1 MTNISDIC
9 FFSTS
14 TFCRSHMMQVVLG
27 EHSIVKVE
35 GFEQRF
41 NVSLVIRHYQYRHWS
56 FDNDIMLIKVMD
68 GSDTELWLFMTDLD
82 CRDQMSLDELSH
94 NDIM

>member
-1 MTNISDIC
+1 
-9 FFSTS
+9 
-14 TFCRSHMMQVVLG
+14 MMQVVLG

-41 NVSLVIRHYQYRHWS
+41 NVSLVIRHYLYKHWS

-68 GSDTELWLFMTDLD
+68 ESDTDTMTKL
-82 CRDQMSLDELSH
+82 SLGVGSGYH
-94 NDIM
+94 TNQA

>member
-1 MTNISDIC
+1 
-9 FFSTS
+9 
-14 TFCRSHMMQVVLG
+14 MMQVVLG

-41 NVSLVIRHYQYRHWS
+41 NVALVIRHYQYKHWS

-68 GSDTELWLFMTDLD
+68 DGDTDTVTKFSLSEGSSNSKN
-82 CRDQMSLDELSH
+82 QA
-94 NDIM
+94 

>member
-1 MTNISDIC
+1 
-9 FFSTS
+9 
-14 TFCRSHMMQVVLG
+14 MQVVLG

-41 NVSLVIRHYQYRHWS
+41 NVSLVIRHYQYKHWS

-68 GSDTELWLFMTDLD
+68 GGDMDTMTNLI
-82 CRDQMSLDELSH
+82 LSVGSS
-94 NDIM
+94 NYTNQA

>member
-1 MTNISDIC
+1 MLLFIPPLPHPPPFLS
-9 FFSTS
+9 S
-14 TFCRSHMMQVVLG
+14 RSHMMQVVLG

-68 GSDTELWLFMTDLD
+68 DGDTDTMTKLILSEGSSNYTN
-82 CRDQMSLDELSH
+82 QA
-94 NDIM
+94 